1 MPKSM
6 TGFGRAR
13 SAALSVE
20 IRTVNHKGRDISVK
34 LPSGHY
40 EYEPKLRALVVDALS
55 RGRIDIMVTLREVYR
70 VGTVK
75 ANKDLAKDYLNAV
88 RALAKEL
95 KMPGE
100 MRMERLVNFP
110 GVIQMGSG
118 HEELV
123 PWNEVETSVRK
134 ALKELQAMR
143 MREGKR
149 LATDLGKR
157 LEGLTR
163 LLPRIEQRS
172 QEGLL
177 EYRNRLKARIAAL
190 VGDTAATDTPR
201 FEMEVA
207 LLAERSDITEEV
219 VRLKSHIEEMKQ
231 MLKDVKPVGRR
242 LDFLLQEM
250 NREANT
256 IGSKSND
263 VQIAHDIVQVKE
275 LLEQI
280 REQVQNLE

>member
-1 MPKSM
+1 
-6 TGFGRAR
+6 
-13 SAALSVE
+13 
-20 IRTVNHKGRDISVK
+20 
-34 LPSGHY
+34 
-40 EYEPKLRALVVDALS
+40 
-55 RGRIDIMVTLREVYR
+55 
-70 VGTVK
+70 
-75 ANKDLAKDYLNAV
+75 
-88 RALAKEL
+88 
-95 KMPGE
+95 